1 MTWEVLESTIGGL
14 LYFVQTYE
22 CVGFDFDV
30 GGTGNETPFGT
41 GVLNIF
47 E

>member
-14 LYFVQTYE
+14 FHFVQTYE

-30 GGTGNETPFGT
+30 GGSGNETPFGT
-41 GVLNIF
+41 GILKIF